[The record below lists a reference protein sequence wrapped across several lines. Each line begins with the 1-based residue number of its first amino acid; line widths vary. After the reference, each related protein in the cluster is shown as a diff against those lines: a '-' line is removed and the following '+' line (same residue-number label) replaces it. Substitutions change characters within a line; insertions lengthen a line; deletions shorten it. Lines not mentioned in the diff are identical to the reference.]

1 MKVKA
6 EIFKGIEFVQINK
19 LPDEQR
25 LKFLESLN
33 RHLIIKILIDGK
45 IIGNCVQYH
54 EYELWFDNI
63 FKPSFG
69 KGGHVPSMDAV
80 SAHNNLTKTQSHI
93 PVSGSTSRTLP
104 AESSK

>member
-25 LKFLESLN
+25 VKFLESLN

-54 EYELWFDNI
+54 DYELWFDNI
-63 FKPSFG
+63 FKPSPAR
-69 KGGHVPSMDAV
+69 GGHVASMDAV
-80 SAHNNLTKTQSHI
+80 SGHLTKTQSHI
-93 PVSGSTSRTLP
+93 PVSGTTSKTLP